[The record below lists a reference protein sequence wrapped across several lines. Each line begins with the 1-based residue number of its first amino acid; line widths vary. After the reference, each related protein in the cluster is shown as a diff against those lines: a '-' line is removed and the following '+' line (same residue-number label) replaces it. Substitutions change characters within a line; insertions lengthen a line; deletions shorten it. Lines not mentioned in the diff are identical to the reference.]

1 MGNSN
6 APSNPT
12 AVVLL
17 LLAGLYLGDVCSI
30 GAGVCSIR
38 AGVLSQSWRLRL
50 LSSKLGKN
58 VIEFLM
64 EICTLRYHSRCSFSI
79 SKKKTCACL
88 SEYQEEVSDSLNR
101 NHVAPWREMRR

>member
-38 AGVLSQSWRLRL
+38 AGV
-50 LSSKLGKN
+50 
-58 VIEFLM
+58 
-64 EICTLRYHSRCSFSI
+64 
-79 SKKKTCACL
+79 
-88 SEYQEEVSDSLNR
+88 
-101 NHVAPWREMRR
+101 